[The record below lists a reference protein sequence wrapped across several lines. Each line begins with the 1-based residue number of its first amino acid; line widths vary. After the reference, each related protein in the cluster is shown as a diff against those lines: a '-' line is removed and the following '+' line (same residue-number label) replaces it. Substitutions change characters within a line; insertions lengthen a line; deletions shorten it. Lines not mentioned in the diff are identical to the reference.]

1 MSDHSAVIATD
12 LFDPPLL
19 PGSGKSHIVS
29 LVTRRRVLLDG
40 RYFAGAYVAP
50 LTEDRMELMRDPQQL
65 VERTDF
71 LVISPQLWQSS
82 DVLRQLNL
90 RVETA
95 DCVVLQRRAQW
106 STQAVFAG
114 FGSTSLSGDC
124 HDRPCRGNGCVVAF
138 VTAVVNA

>member
-1 MSDHSAVIATD
+1 MSDPSAIIATD

-40 RYFAGAYVAP
+40 LYTKP
-50 LTEDRMELMRDPQQL
+50 LTEDRTELLRDLQQL

-82 DVLRQLNL
+82 DVLRRLDL
-90 RVETA
+90 RVQTA
-95 DCVVLQRRAQW
+95 DCVVLQRRAQ
-106 STQAVFAG
+106 
-114 FGSTSLSGDC
+114 
-124 HDRPCRGNGCVVAF
+124 
-138 VTAVVNA
+138 